1 MDLLFLLQTLQEV
14 AGGAG
19 GGARLEN
26 IRQVMQSSRGDPP
39 GEKAPSGALQDPDGE
54 TWGGGTSSTLPA
66 LELGLVLGCSQAG
79 SGMSCQ
85 TGGVHLSQTPFMAVY
100 YK

>member
-19 GGARLEN
+19 GGARLED
-26 IRQVMQSSRGDPP
+26 IRQVVHSSRGDPP
-39 GEKAPSGALQDPDGE
+39 REKATSGALQDTDGE
-54 TWGGGTSSTLPA
+54 AWGDGTSSTPPA

-79 SGMSCQ
+79 SGLSCR

>member
-1 MDLLFLLQTLQEV
+1 MDLLFLLQALQEV

-19 GGARLEN
+19 GGPHLEN
-26 IRQVMQSSRGDPP
+26 IRQVVHFSRGDPP
-39 GEKAPSGALQDPDGE
+39 GEKATLGALQDTDGE
-54 TWGGGTSSTLPA
+54 TWGDGTSITLPA

-79 SGMSCQ
+79 SRVSCR